1 MGSLASI
8 VFEILLKVCFC
19 PPARRGFNFPV
30 VVCFSSI
37 RSLKASL
44 NAQETADPRTSGL
57 LLNLMVVDNAQAG
70 TLNRH
75 RDDRLI
81 KTRYHKNGAAA
92 YHL

>member
-1 MGSLASI
+1 
-8 VFEILLKVCFC
+8 
-19 PPARRGFNFPV
+19 
-30 VVCFSSI
+30 
-37 RSLKASL
+37 
-44 NAQETADPRTSGL
+44 
-57 LLNLMVVDNAQAG
+57 LNLMVVDNAQAG